1 MSTHGPTKKPAP
13 TEHVHGPQCAHCGT
27 PRLGVREYT
36 IDDRFLQILLLT
48 VCEQMGVDVVQTKKR
63 ATFRVEARD
72 ATLDQLAVRLE
83 SLSAQLDDQLMDVAE
98 RFIREHTG
106 QQIHRR
112 AR

>member
-1 MSTHGPTKKPAP
+1 MSTDGPANKPAP
-13 TEHVHGPQCAHCGT
+13 PAHVHGPHCAHCGA

-36 IDDRFLQILLLT
+36 IDDRFLQLLLLT
-48 VCEQMGVDVVQTKKR
+48 VCEQMGVEVVRAKKR

-72 ATLDQLAVRLE
+72 ATLDQLAARLQ
-83 SLSAQLDDQLMDVAE
+83 SLSVQLDDQLMDVAE

-106 QQIHRR
+106 QEVHRR